1 MNFRG
6 GMGELVRQAG
16 RVQRKVEKRREELKE
31 ETFEASAGNDKVTA
45 VANGIPELAEIRID
59 KALLQEE
66 DLEMVQDLVVAAA
79 NAALTVPEV
88 ERHCRLDARCRQL
101 MEDAMKGLSLSARAY
116 HRVLRVAR
124 TVADLDG
131 TADIGQGHLAE
142 AIQFRLLDDTSY

>member
-6 GMGELVRQAG
+6 GMGELMRQAG

-59 KALLQEE
+59 EDLLQEE

-79 NAALTVPEV
+79 NAALAKAREHV
-88 ERHCRLDARCRQL
+88 DA
-101 MEDAMKGLSLSARAY
+101 EIEKITGGLSIPGL
-116 HRVLRVAR
+116 
-124 TVADLDG
+124 G
-131 TADIGQGHLAE
+131 
-142 AIQFRLLDDTSY
+142 

>member
-16 RVQRKVEKRREELKE
+16 RVQRKVEKRREELKQ

-45 VANGIPELAEIRID
+45 VANGVPELAEIRID

-79 NAALTVPEV
+79 NAALTK
-88 ERHCRLDARCRQL
+88 AREYVDSEIEQITG
-101 MEDAMKGLSLSARAY
+101 GLSIPGL
-116 HRVLRVAR
+116 
-124 TVADLDG
+124 G
-131 TADIGQGHLAE
+131 
-142 AIQFRLLDDTSY
+142 